1 MARNNPLPH
10 SFYARPTLTV
20 APDLL
25 GRVLVRHYRGKR
37 LAGRIVEIE
46 AYLGPEDPASHARH
60 GPASRAAPMFGPP
73 GFAYVYFTYGMY
85 HCMNAVTE
93 AEGSGTGVLVRA
105 IEPLEGIGTMQRHRG
120 NVPVARL
127 TDGPGKLCQALAID
141 LSLNRTDLTGE
152 ALWIERG
159 KPVPSSKVDTS
170 PRIGIRHGREHH
182 VRFYAQGSPF
192 VSAHPR
198 YERS

>member
-1 MARNNPLPH
+1 M
-10 SFYARPTLTV
+10 
-20 APDLL
+20 L
-25 GRVLVRHYRGKR
+25 GRVLVRRYRGKR
-37 LAGRIVEIE
+37 LAGRIVETE

-60 GPASRAAPMFGPP
+60 GPVSRAAPMFGPP

-85 HCMNAVTE
+85 HCMNTVTE
-93 AEGSGTGVLVRA
+93 GDGSGTGVLVRA
-105 IEPLEGIGTMQRHRG
+105 IEPLEGIEVMQRHRG
-120 NVPVARL
+120 NVSAARL
-127 TDGPGKLCQALAID
+127 TDGPGNLCQALAID

-152 ALWIERG
+152 VLWIEEG
-159 KPVPSSKVDTS
+159 VPVPPSKIGAS

-182 VRFYAQGSPF
+182 ARFYVKESPS